1 MDNPILKEIRAIKL
15 EHSTELAAICAE
27 ILQIKEAVN
36 SRNNFCRK
44 HVSRCPNCT
53 VTKSN
58 CSHCFECGS
67 SEDQKSVCLH
77 HDKAKVA
84 QVRHA
89 ATVSIKITCN
99 IRCVCKKKVKILYK
113 CTTCQSGNYY
123 SKACQTKQY
132 PEHKKYWAV
141 ISELDSRE
149 KHKLEQFT
157 VTDSE
162 VLPNKYR
169 RQLVRLIGENPII
182 EGYTNN
188 KTYKR
193 LGIRVQWLV

>member
-1 MDNPILKEIRAIKL
+1 MKEKKETKVNEIDNVDNPILKEIRAIKL

-27 ILQIKEAVN
+27 VLQIKEAVN

-99 IRCVCKKKVKILYK
+99 IRCVCKKRLKFYINVRHASQETI
-113 CTTCQSGNYY
+113 T
-123 SKACQTKQY
+123 
-132 PEHKKYWAV
+132 
-141 ISELDSRE
+141 R
-149 KHKLEQFT
+149 KH
-157 VTDSE
+157 
-162 VLPNKYR
+162 
-169 RQLVRLIGENPII
+169 VRLNSIRNTRNI
-182 EGYTNN
+182 EQLFQN
-188 KTYKR
+188 
-193 LGIRVQWLV
+193 